1 VTRSSNIILIGPMG
15 AGKTT
20 IGRQLAKKLSV
31 SFYDS
36 DHEIEERT
44 GVKIS
49 LIFEIEG
56 EEGFRRRETQVLRE
70 LSQMNNIVLSTGG
83 GAVTQ
88 AENREVLKNNGYII
102 YLKSSPEMLL
112 KRTANDKR
120 RPLLQGENRLEQIR
134 NILIEREPAYIE
146 MADEI
151 IDSEKMSIK
160 QIIQK
165 VLEQVNKDENY

>member
-1 VTRSSNIILIGPMG
+1 MG

-36 DHEIEERT
+36 DHEIENRT

-70 LSQMNNIVLSTGG
+70 LSELDNIVLSTGG
-83 GAVTQ
+83 GALVL
-88 AENREVLKNNGYII
+88 AENRELLKSKGYII
-102 YLKSSPEMLL
+102 YLKSSPEMLC
-112 KRTANDKR
+112 KRTADDKR
-120 RPLLQGENRLEQIR
+120 RPLLQGENRLEQITK
-134 NILIEREPAYIE
+134 ILNEREPDYIA

-151 IDSEKMSIK
+151 IDSEKLSIK

-165 VLEQVNKDENY
+165 ILKQIEKDENY

>member
-1 VTRSSNIILIGPMG
+1 MG

-31 SFYDS
+31 RFFDS
-36 DHEIEERT
+36 DHEIEKRT

-56 EEGFRRRETQVLRE
+56 EKGFRRRETQVLRE
-70 LSQMNNIVLSTGG
+70 LSLMNNIVLSTGG
-83 GAVTQ
+83 GVVSQ
-88 AENREVLKNNGYII
+88 AENREILKGNGYII

-112 KRTANDKR
+112 KRTAGDKR
-120 RPLLQGENRLEQIR
+120 RPLLQGDNQLEQIKK
-134 NILIEREPAYIE
+134 ILNEREPDYIAI
-146 MADEI
+146 ADEI
-151 IDSEKMSIK
+151 IDSEKLSIK

-165 VLEQVNKDENY
+165 ILEQIKKDDNDRS

>member
-1 VTRSSNIILIGPMG
+1 MNNSKNIILIGPMG

-20 IGRQLAKKLSV
+20 IGRQLAKRLSIR
-31 SFYDS
+31 FYDS

-56 EEGFRRRETQVLRE
+56 EEGFRRRETEVIRE
-70 LSQMNNIVLSTGG
+70 LSLMNNIVLSTGG
-83 GAVTQ
+83 GVVSQ
-88 AENREVLKNNGYII
+88 AENREILKGNGYII
-102 YLKSSPEMLL
+102 YLKSSPEMLF
-112 KRTANDKR
+112 KRTADDKR
-120 RPLLQGENRLEQIR
+120 RPLLQGSNRLEQIR
-134 NILIEREPAYIE
+134 KILTEREPAYIE

-165 VLEQVNKDENY
+165 ILEQINIDENY